1 MILRESIAVDVAPSA
16 PSQVQAMARDF
27 ARRCALSDAEG
38 PRLAIILEELV
49 TNVVKHGGSG
59 GATSAVLRLAREHDR
74 LVIEF
79 EDDGPAFDP
88 TAYRAPGLDEPLE
101 SRPDGRLGL
110 HIVQEL
116 AHELSYRREGGRNML
131 RIVRRIREP

>member
-1 MILRESIAVDVAPSA
+1 
-16 PSQVQAMARDF
+16 MARDF
-27 ARRCALSDAEG
+27 ARRCALPDAEG
-38 PRLAIILEELV
+38 SRLAIILDELV
-49 TNVVKHGGSG
+49 TNVVKHGGPG
-59 GATSAVLRLAREHDR
+59 GATEAVLRLAREDER
-74 LVIEF
+74 LLIEF

-116 AHELSYRREGGRNML
+116 AHELSYRRERDRNML